1 MAKCIVFCL
10 LQSIIITEV
19 YKMLVFGDNLKK
31 YRKEKDLTQAALG
44 KMVGVAESTISCY
57 ESGKRQ
63 PDLEIAQKLA
73 EVLGASLDVL
83 LGRIIDKPTYKIEV
97 QFPRLLKEDN
107 PNLEEYISEICEVV
121 NDAVADGD
129 IPAEDAEEIIKSSID
144 YLKFQISQRKK

>member
-1 MAKCIVFCL
+1 
-10 LQSIIITEV
+10 
-19 YKMLVFGDNLKK
+19 MLVFGDNLKK

-73 EVLGASLDVL
+73 GVLGVSLDVL
-83 LGRIIDKPTYKIEV
+83 LGRVIDKPTYELEV
-97 QFPRLLKEDN
+97 QFPLLLKEDN
-107 PNLEEYISEICEVV
+107 PNMEEYISEICEVV

-129 IPAEDAEEIIKSSID
+129 IPAEDAEEIIQANIR
-144 YLKFQISQRKK
+144 YLKFQIEEKKKKS